1 MLALVA
7 VMLNKPPGIC
17 AETVCFRPPGPRNLS
32 YGKLSACGNNRRP
45 N

>member
-1 MLALVA
+1 MLAPVA
-7 VMLNKPPGIC
+7 VMLNRPAGIA

-32 YGKLSACGNNRRP
+32 FGKPSACGNNRRP